1 MQLEPGSI
9 IADKY
14 RLVRALS
21 AGGMGSVWVAQHVQL
36 GTHVAVKFMGTAY
49 AGSPAFRAR
58 FEREA
63 RAAAHLRSPHVVQVH
78 DFGFELGVPYLV
90 MELLRGEDL
99 SARLTRVRR
108 LSLPETQRLLVHAGK
123 ALRSVHDA
131 GLVHRDLKP
140 ANLFLAR
147 VDGEDEDMLK
157 LIDFGIAKETAT
169 KLVSE
174 ASTTGEVMGSPHY
187 MSPEQLRAERDI
199 DARSDLWAL
208 GVILFRMVTGYLP
221 FPGEVLA
228 QVMTRIL
235 VEPIPSPRQLA
246 PDLPP
251 AIDAFFARALARDR
265 NQRFQSVREMVEEFG
280 RATGMP
286 VFSSSGVGG
295 SSPFGWTAVGT
306 PAVTGAAGRRG
317 RERGEWRGR
326 ERCGRGPVAAA
337 GGGRGAGYGAA
348 VGAPGMGASGEA
360 GGHGAAAGH
369 EAQGQPGTLTDA
381 IRVAASQRSRSRGAR
396 VAWVLAGSVGLAVVG
411 LGLGVALRRALE
423 EPAAPVAAV
432 EASAEGVAV
441 APGSAAPAV
450 ALGEAPA
457 VAVGEAP
464 AAEPALLPG
473 SALSAQVPEND
484 AGASVSPEEGQ
495 PAPAAA
501 SPGTS
506 AAPAPSV
513 QARAPKEKRPGGTQ
527 PSGPG
532 GSKSAGAAAPQKA
545 VPGQRDWGL

>member
-1 MQLEPGSI
+1 MQLESGSI
-9 IADKY
+9 IAGKY
-14 RLVRALS
+14 RLERALS

-36 GTHVAVKFMGTAY
+36 GTHVAVKFMGMAY

-78 DFGFELGVPYLV
+78 DFGFEQGVPYLV

-251 AIDAFFARALARDR
+251 ALDAFFSRALARDR

-280 RATGMP
+280 RAAGMP
-286 VFSSSGVGG
+286 VFSSSGAGG
-295 SSPFGWTAVGT
+295 SSPFGWTAVG
-306 PAVTGAAGRRG
+306 PGVTGASGAPWAGAG
-317 RERGEWRGR
+317 GSGA
-326 ERCGRGPVAAA
+326 GGSGAGGAGGSGA

-348 VGAPGMGASGEA
+348 GGAPGVGAGGEA

-396 VAWVLAGSVGLAVVG
+396 VAWVLAGSVGLAVMG
-411 LGLGVALRRALE
+411 LGLGVALRHALE
-423 EPAAPVAAV
+423 EPPAPVAAA
-432 EASAEGVAV
+432 EASAEAAAS
-441 APGSAAPAV
+441 APGAAAPAV
-450 ALGEAPA
+450 TQEASAVATGEAH
-457 VAVGEAP
+457 GE
-464 AAEPALLPG
+464 EPALLPG
-473 SALSAQVPEND
+473 PALSAPAPESD
-484 AGASVSPEEGQ
+484 AGASAPPEQGK
-495 PAPAAA
+495 PATAG

-506 AAPAPSV
+506 VAPAPSL
-513 QARAPKEKRPGGTQ
+513 QAGAPKEKRSGGT
-527 PSGPG
+527 PTSGPA
-532 GSKSAGAAAPQKA
+532 GSKPAGAAAPQKA
-545 VPGQRDWGL
+545 VPGQPDWGL

>member
-1 MQLEPGSI
+1 MQLESGSI
-9 IADKY
+9 IAGKY
-14 RLVRALS
+14 RLERALS

-78 DFGFELGVPYLV
+78 DFGFEQGVPYLV

-235 VEPIPSPRQLA
+235 VEPIPTPRQLA

-251 AIDAFFARALARDR
+251 AIDAFFTRALARDR

-295 SSPFGWTAVGT
+295 SSPFGWTAVG
-306 PAVTGAAGRRG
+306 PGVTGAAGAPWAG
-317 RERGEWRGR
+317 AGG
-326 ERCGRGPVAAA
+326 GGAGGGPGAAA

-348 VGAPGMGASGEA
+348 VGAPGVGASGEA
-360 GGHGAAAGH
+360 GGHGTAAGH

-423 EPAAPVAAV
+423 EPATPVAAAAGASP
-432 EASAEGVAV
+432 ELAASA
-441 APGSAAPAV
+441 PGTAAPAV
-450 ALGEAPA
+450 MQEASAVATGEAH
-457 VAVGEAP
+457 GE
-464 AAEPALLPG
+464 ELALLPG
-473 SALSAQVPEND
+473 PALSAPAPESD
-484 AGASVSPEEGQ
+484 AGASAPPEEVK
-495 PAPAAA
+495 PAPAG

-506 AAPAPSV
+506 AAPSSSL
-513 QARAPKEKRPGGTQ
+513 QAGAPKEKRSGGTP

-532 GSKSAGAAAPQKA
+532 GSKAAGAAAPQKA
-545 VPGQRDWGL
+545 VPGQPDWGF